1 MQKNAGGTNLPDL
14 CIAASSIA
22 AGRGVVVST
31 TGPRLSTRTQC
42 TIRAPARDRELH
54 AGSGSRKR
62 SGVPSGSGI
71 LRTMVRSPHNFQ
83 VPFAASRMPWGS
95 RAEPKTPFGNP
106 QGMQAYASDPGSNAA
121 RGIPSDPTYI
131 CNECNLVGTEEQ
143 ELWGRRGTPGRITFS
158 IMAVPEA
165 SLKTTTC
172 EALD

>member
-1 MQKNAGGTNLPDL
+1 MEWKKIPDL
-14 CIAASSIA
+14 CIAASSMA
-22 AGRGVVVST
+22 AGRGVLVVP
-31 TGPRLSTRTQC
+31 PRHRKATRTQC
-42 TIRAPARDRELH
+42 TIRAPARDHESH
-54 AGSGSRKR
+54 SGSGSRKR

-83 VPFAASRMPWGS
+83 VPFAASRMPCGS